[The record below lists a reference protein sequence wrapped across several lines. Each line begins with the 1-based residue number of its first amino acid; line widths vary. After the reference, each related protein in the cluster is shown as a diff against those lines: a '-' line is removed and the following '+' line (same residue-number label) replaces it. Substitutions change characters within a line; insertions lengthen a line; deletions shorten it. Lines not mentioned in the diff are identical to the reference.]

1 MIEKNQIRQTILK
14 SMIYIVDDH
23 LQNVILLENIL
34 GTAGFENI
42 WSTTDE
48 RDLIK
53 QLEIEKP
60 DILLLDLMMPYISGY
75 DILEKI
81 KEDEENFMPILVLTA
96 DTNPKSKE
104 RALKL
109 GASDFLTKPFD
120 LSEVILRIQN
130 LLTTKFLMD
139 RLQNQNVI
147 LEEKVKIKT
156 EKLELA
162 KEEAE
167 KNEQKFRLLFEANV
181 DDINLFYLDKNGPS
195 NFFESNAA
203 SETVLGY
210 TKEELLNLSIN
221 DIDTQMT
228 ESYYK
233 EKREKLLKNGFASFE
248 TTIRRK
254 GGEIRNVEVR
264 ANLIELDGKPVVLNI
279 YRDITERILFLEA
292 LVSQNKTLK
301 EIAWI
306 QSHVVRAPLAR
317 LMAIIHLLQDNGDSS
332 QKDPELE
339 EFLKMII
346 DSAFELDRIIRD
358 ISQKTE
364 STKIVAGTFDELD
377 QSFEF

>member
-1 MIEKNQIRQTILK
+1 MIENIQIRQSILK

-60 DILLLDLMMPYISGY
+60 DILLLDLMMPYVSGY

-167 KNEQKFRLLFEANV
+167 KNEQKFRMLFEANM
-181 DDINLFYLDKNGPS
+181 DDINLFYLNKNGPS

-203 SETVLGY
+203 SETILGY
-210 TKEELLNLSIN
+210 SKEELLNLSVK

-228 ESYYK
+228 EFYYE
-233 EKREKLLKNGFASFE
+233 EKRQKLLKNGSASFE

-279 YRDITERILFLEA
+279 YRDITDRIRYLEA

-317 LMAIIHLLQDNGDSS
+317 LMAIIHLLQDNDDSS

-346 DSAFELDRIIRD
+346 NSAMELDKIIRD

>member
-1 MIEKNQIRQTILK
+1 MIENIQIRKSILK

-75 DILEKI
+75 EILEKI
-81 KEDEENFMPILVLTA
+81 KKDEENFMPILVLTA

-104 RALKL
+104 RALML

-130 LLTTKFLMD
+130 LLTTKFLMGK
-139 RLQNQNVI
+139 LQNQNVI
-147 LEEKVKIKT
+147 LEEMVKSKT
-156 EKLELA
+156 EKLQFA

-167 KNEQKFRLLFEANV
+167 KNEEKFRLLFEANM

-203 SETVLGY
+203 SETILGY
-210 TKEELLNLSIN
+210 TKEELLNLSIK
-221 DIDTQMT
+221 DIDTQMSD
-228 ESYYK
+228 SYY
-233 EKREKLLKNGFASFE
+233 EEKLKKLMKNGSVSFE

-264 ANLIELDGKPVVLNI
+264 ANLIELDGKSVVLNI
-279 YRDITERILFLEA
+279 YRDITDRIRFLEA
-292 LVSQNKTLK
+292 LVSQNKTLR

-317 LMAIIHLLQDNGDSS
+317 LMAIIHLLQDDGDSS

-339 EFLKMII
+339 NFLNMII

-364 STKIVAGTFDELD
+364 TTKSESGTLENTD

>member
-1 MIEKNQIRQTILK
+1 MIENIQIRQSILK

-60 DILLLDLMMPYISGY
+60 DILLLDLMMPYVSGY

-167 KNEQKFRLLFEANV
+167 KNEQKFRMLFEANM
-181 DDINLFYLDKNGPS
+181 DDINLFYLNKNGPS

-203 SETVLGY
+203 SETILGY
-210 TKEELLNLSIN
+210 SKEELLNLSVK

-228 ESYYK
+228 ESYYE
-233 EKREKLLKNGFASFE
+233 EKRQKLLKNGSASFE

-279 YRDITERILFLEA
+279 YRDITDRIRYLEA

-317 LMAIIHLLQDNGDSS
+317 LMAIIHLLQDNDDSS

-346 DSAFELDRIIRD
+346 NSAMELDKIIRD

>member
-1 MIEKNQIRQTILK
+1 
-14 SMIYIVDDH
+14 
-23 LQNVILLENIL
+23 
-34 GTAGFENI
+34 
-42 WSTTDE
+42 
-48 RDLIK
+48 
-53 QLEIEKP
+53 
-60 DILLLDLMMPYISGY
+60 
-75 DILEKI
+75 
-81 KEDEENFMPILVLTA
+81 
-96 DTNPKSKE
+96 
-104 RALKL
+104 
-109 GASDFLTKPFD
+109 
-120 LSEVILRIQN
+120 
-130 LLTTKFLMD
+130 
-139 RLQNQNVI
+139 VI

-156 EKLELA
+156 ESLQLA

-167 KNEQKFRLLFEANV
+167 KNEQKFRLLFEANM

-203 SETVLGY
+203 SETILGY
-210 TKEELLNLSIN
+210 TKEELLNLSVK
-221 DIDTQMT
+221 DIDTQMSD
-228 ESYYK
+228 SYYE
-233 EKREKLLKNGFASFE
+233 EKRKILVKNGSASFE

-279 YRDITERILFLEA
+279 YRDITDRIRYLEA
-292 LVSQNKTLK
+292 LVSQNKTLR

-317 LMAIIHLLQDNGDSS
+317 LMAIIHLLQDIDNSL

-339 EFLKMII
+339 NFLNMII

-364 STKIVAGTFDELD
+364 TTKIEAGTFENTD